1 MKFLTGV
8 FSGFFVLLF
17 LIAQIT
23 EPWAAAFQR
32 GLCHAAHGKLLD
44 VSSDRHICV
53 SRESKS
59 IIFEKTYSGARDEY
73 ELVRLNDAE

>member
-1 MKFLTGV
+1 MNFLIGV

-32 GLCHAAHGKLLD
+32 GLCHAQHGKLLD

-53 SRESKS
+53 SREVSLSFLK
-59 IIFEKTYSGARDEY
+59 KLTAGR
-73 ELVRLNDAE
+73 VMNTNQ